1 MGRGL
6 IAKIKLA
13 ALAAGTATLAAC
25 GASAPPPPVA
35 VAPPPPPAVVIPPRP
50 MPPAGAFATMAIPHL
65 SAEGV
70 RQTVNAGISQDQ
82 AIWNLRSGLNVAA
95 LNCLRAEHAALVENY
110 RTFLKR
116 HSRQLAATN
125 NALTKEF
132 RNKHGRSYRDHQ
144 DAYMTRVYNYFALP
158 PVLPDFCEVAHQLSF
173 EAAQAKP
180 GELNVFAQQALPRME
195 AVYEKFFSA
204 YEQYRVD
211 LAAWDARYGGGGS
224 RTMDATYGAST
235 NMVAGS
241 N

>member
-1 MGRGL
+1 M
-6 IAKIKLA
+6 
-13 ALAAGTATLAAC
+13 
-25 GASAPPPPVA
+25 
-35 VAPPPPPAVVIPPRP
+35 
-50 MPPAGAFATMAIPHL
+50 
-65 SAEGV
+65 
-70 RQTVNAGISQDQ
+70 
-82 AIWNLRSGLNVAA
+82 
-95 LNCLRAEHAALVENY
+95 
-110 RTFLKR
+110 
-116 HSRQLAATN
+116 
-125 NALTKEF
+125 
-132 RNKHGRSYRDHQ
+132 
-144 DAYMTRVYNYFALP
+144 
-158 PVLPDFCEVAHQLSF
+158 AHQLSF